1 MKKDIDLLHGNIAK
15 TLFRVSLPLMGTAF
29 VQMAYALVDLL
40 WLGKLSTNAVAA
52 VGTSGFFVWISQ
64 AIMLIASTGIAVG
77 LSQAYGKGDN
87 KLAEKIVRSGFQIN
101 AFNCLLIMFFYIF
114 FRKNIIGMYNLEPV
128 VEKMT
133 LDYFLIVTLGF
144 IFTFSTAAKSST
156 FYAKGNSLTP
166 FRVSTI
172 SLIINIILDPILIFG
187 IGPIPGFGVAGAAIA
202 TVFSQ
207 FINAAMYY
215 YLGVKYREIY
225 YKVNYLKISDRESI
239 FDILRLGVPVAMQSV
254 MHALVGVKLNQYIA
268 GFGAAGIA
276 VYAIGSQIESISWMT
291 AEGFSKAFS
300 AFFGQNYGARDFE
313 RLKDGKKEGMKIIVS
328 IGIFATLLLFFFSK
342 QLFSIFISNDP
353 HVVEMGS
360 WYLKIIAISELFMSI
375 EIGITGML
383 NGLGL
388 TKYPAINGVVLN
400 IARIPFALILMPL
413 FQLNGIWAS
422 MSLSS
427 VLKGIAMLIIY
438 AVLSNKTNGFREN
451 MSKYV
456 HKEQEII

>member
-187 IGPIPGFGVAGAAIA
+187 IGPIPGFGVVGAAIA

>member
-166 FRVSTI
+166 FRVSTV

-187 IGPIPGFGVAGAAIA
+187 IGPIPGFGVVGAAIA